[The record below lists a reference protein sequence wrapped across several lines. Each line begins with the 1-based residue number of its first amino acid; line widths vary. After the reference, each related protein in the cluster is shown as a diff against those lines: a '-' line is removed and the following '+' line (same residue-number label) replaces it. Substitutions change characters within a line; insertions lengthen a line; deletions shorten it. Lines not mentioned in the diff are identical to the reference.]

1 MDAMHRRKSLGAKK
15 TADTTRASKKRSVAD
30 GREENLRPRDT
41 HPEFV
46 DSQKRIKGNL
56 KQLNK
61 RLVEHPVAVEDVE
74 ASAEIVESEDR
85 GARVVTKKVAS
96 RAQIPFAYMLSL
108 ILVAGV
114 LMYVLFLF
122 VQVEEYSKSISEM
135 ESRIA
140 ELKEEATRL
149 EVQLEGKYDL
159 DEIERIATQEYGMVV
174 SSTLPKK
181 YISVSASEDVWQEVV
196 NEDEKPG
203 LFEQIITGIRTFM
216 GKDKE

>member
-1 MDAMHRRKSLGAKK
+1 M
-15 TADTTRASKKRSVAD
+15 
-30 GREENLRPRDT
+30 
-41 HPEFV
+41 
-46 DSQKRIKGNL
+46 
-56 KQLNK
+56 NK
-61 RLVEHPVAVEDVE
+61 RLVEHPVAAEDVE
-74 ASAEIVESEDR
+74 TSAEVVENEDR

-96 RAQIPFAYMLSL
+96 KTQIPFAYMLSL
-108 ILVAGV
+108 ILVTGV

-149 EVQLEGKYDL
+149 EVQLESKYDL

-181 YISVSASEDVWQEVV
+181 YISVSASEDLWQEVV
-196 NEDEKPG
+196 DEDEKPG